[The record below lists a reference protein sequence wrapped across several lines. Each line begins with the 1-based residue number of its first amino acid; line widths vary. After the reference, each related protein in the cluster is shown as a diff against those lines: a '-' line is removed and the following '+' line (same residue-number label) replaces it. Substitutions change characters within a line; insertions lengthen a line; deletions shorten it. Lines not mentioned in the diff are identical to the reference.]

1 MLQKLNF
8 KPGFNKQVTD
18 SGAESQW
25 VDGDFVRFR
34 YGLPEKIGGWKQL
47 TNSNTTL
54 PGVARAQHAFT
65 SLTGERYVAIG
76 TSQGLFLYYEGEFF
90 DITPIDNDVITGA
103 DFDATSGSATVT
115 VNKTSHGLQNGRYVT
130 FSSVTVPTGSG
141 YATTDFTNNSFEVL
155 NATSNTFE
163 ITMPSN
169 SAGDT
174 SGTGSAQIDPYVIV
188 GPTFQTVG
196 LGWGT
201 AAWGGASGLTTTLNG
216 ALLDDTNGTGGSGT
230 SITLTSTANFPT
242 TGAIKVGA
250 EFISYTG
257 ISGND
262 LTGITRAAAGTTPS
276 TTLNGTLL
284 DNTNGTSGSNI
295 ALTSTSGF
303 ATSGVIKIGTELIS
317 YTGISANNL
326 TGITRGVS
334 GTRTAHSSG
343 AVVTGA
349 SAHSSG
355 ASVEYY
361 IGWGQSA
368 ISSTITLDP
377 GLWSLDNFGQILIAT
392 IHNGETFTWNA
403 GTASA
408 RNVRATIMTNAP
420 TKSRL
425 TQVSDRD
432 RHVFHFGTET
442 TIGTSTT
449 QDPMFI
455 RFSDQENFNS
465 YTPTAINTA
474 GTFRLDKGNEIIGAV
489 SGKDY
494 TLVLTDTS
502 AYVIQ
507 FVGPPFTF
515 SVRQVGTNCGL
526 IGQNALSY
534 SDGKVFWMS
543 GEGGFFVYDG
553 TVKAIPCLV
562 EDFVFTTNGDNL
574 GINYNSSMLV
584 YAEHNSLYN
593 EINWFYPTSDSQ
605 QVNRCVTYNY
615 AENLWTT
622 GSLART
628 TYIDTGVY
636 DLPYATEYNKTALP
650 TFPIQ
655 GVTATYGATTYYEHE
670 VGKDQVNSS
679 GTTSI
684 DAFIQSGDFDITA
697 SRSALGGSTG
707 LADLRGDGQFIM
719 SIKKFV
725 PDFKILDGNSKIT
738 LLLNNYPTDTAS
750 SSPLGPFTITS
761 STDKIDTRARAR
773 LLAIKIEN
781 DAVGET
787 WRYGTLRVDIKPDGR
802 R

>member
-169 SAGDT
+169 SAGTT

-216 ALLDDTNGTGGSGT
+216 ALLNDANGTGGSGT
-230 SITLTSTANFPT
+230 SVTLTSTANFPT

-262 LTGITRAAAGTTPS
+262 LTGITRAAAGT
-276 TTLNGTLL
+276 
-284 DNTNGTSGSNI
+284 
-295 ALTSTSGF
+295 
-303 ATSGVIKIGTELIS
+303 
-317 YTGISANNL
+317 
-326 TGITRGVS
+326 R
-334 GTRTAHSSG
+334 
-343 AVVTGA
+343 
-349 SAHSSG
+349 SAHSDG

-392 IHNGETFTWNA
+392 IHNGEIFTWNA

-465 YTPTAINTA
+465 YEPTAVNTA

-622 GSLART
+622 SSLART

-636 DLPYATEYNKTALP
+636 DLPYATEYDKTALP

-684 DAFIQSGDFDITA
+684 DAFIQSGDFDISA
-697 SRSALGGSTG
+697 RRSALGGTTG

-719 SIKKFV
+719 SIKRFV
-725 PDFKILDGNSKIT
+725 PDFKVLDGNSKIT

-761 STDKIDTRARAR
+761 STDKIDTRARGR